1 MMVHKVIAYQIAEN
15 IDIKNFKKVF
25 VGNLSYSE
33 SSELMYASEKDK
45 FFYVLIYGVVVF
57 SGYDEVKISE
67 IIEFLKPFCKNI
79 LPEKLEEEFIINKV
93 KDNDRFGYNEISITR
108 FDLTIM
114 RIIMINVAQSVALD
128 YFSEQAELLLDL
140 TQRRTLQLEK
150 TGRLK
155 ISGKKLTKF
164 IAQSLNLK
172 NRIAE
177 NLYIFNSP
185 VETWEDE
192 YLDKI
197 DRALKKIFDINTR
210 YRSITED
217 INIIKENLDLF
228 KDLMQHQRS
237 NMLEW
242 IIIILILVEVVNMI
256 FEKLF

>member
-1 MMVHKVIAYQIAEN
+1 MIHKVIAYQVAEN
-15 IDIKNFKKVF
+15 IDIKNFKKAF
-25 VGNLSYSE
+25 AGNLTYSD
-33 SSELMYASEKDK
+33 SFELMYTTEKEQ

-67 IIEFLKPFCKNI
+67 IIEFLKPFCKNS
-79 LPEKLEEEFIINKV
+79 LAEKMNEEFIINIV
-93 KDNDRFGYNEISITR
+93 KDKDSFGYNEISISR
-108 FDLTIM
+108 FDPTIM

-128 YFSEQAELLLDL
+128 YFSLQAEGLLDL
-140 TQRRTLQLEK
+140 TQRRTFQLEK
-150 TGRLK
+150 TGKLK
-155 ISGKKLTKF
+155 ISGKRLSKF

-197 DRALKKIFDINTR
+197 DRGLKKIFDINTR

-228 KDLMQHQRS
+228 KDLMQNQRS

-242 IIIILILVEVVNMI
+242 IIIILILVEVINMI
-256 FEKLF
+256 IEKLF